1 MRPILCVVDLSDKSI
16 QVLDVAVRMA
26 YAYKSHLT
34 VLFPYRLIGNGYRGQ
49 IMKLKEKL
57 EQEAKLKFLA
67 LKKHVPLI
75 DQLSYE
81 FLPEIGF
88 AADNINSFVAR
99 HKVDF
104 IVIGQQ
110 QATQMNEANQLTLQ
124 NLISNSKLPFTIVPD
139 EIDAEVV
146 PS

>member
-1 MRPILCVVDLSDKSI
+1 
-16 QVLDVAVRMA
+16 
-26 YAYKSHLT
+26 
-34 VLFPYRLIGNGYRGQ
+34 
-49 IMKLKEKL
+49 MKLKEKL